1 MTSTD
6 PKSVRLQLLRDL
18 NKVAEKLPNGL
29 LTRLVLDARE
39 FYNINLGKR
48 NQRGRARFEAQDSAR
63 RTAQRKFEE
72 QWWQENRRYY

>member
-1 MTSTD
+1 MTPTD

-39 FYNINLGKR
+39 FYNINLGKKG
-48 NQRGRARFEAQDSAR
+48 QRGRARFEAQDSAR

-72 QWWQENRRYY
+72 QWWKENRQYY